1 METRNPKSA
10 IRDMTLI
17 RLQKFLSNAG
27 VCSRRKGEEYISSGR
42 VTVNGKIV
50 TALGTKVDPQ
60 SDRIEVNGQRIRTDN
75 ALIYIAL
82 NKPKGYIA
90 SCTRDR
96 DEDNIVLDLLDIHQR
111 IYPVGR
117 LDKDTTGLLILTNDG
132 KLHHRLSHP
141 SFDHEKEYEVTVD
154 RPLADGALR
163 KLAQGL
169 PMMGTKTR
177 PARIKRQSARR
188 FRITLQ
194 EGKNRQIRR
203 MVRKIGGR
211 VSKLKRVRVAD
222 IKLGKLAEGNWRYL
236 TEKEKTD
243 LL

>member
-1 METRNPKSA
+1 MA
-10 IRDMTLI
+10 LM
-17 RLQKFLSNAG
+17 RLQKFLSGAG
-27 VCSRRKGEEYISSGR
+27 VCSRRKGEVHIRNGR
-42 VTVNGKIV
+42 VAVNGKIV
-50 TALGTKVDPQ
+50 TELGTKVDPQ
-60 SDRIEVNGQRIRTDN
+60 IDRIELNGKTVAPDHD
-75 ALIYIAL
+75 LIYIAL
-82 NKPKGYIA
+82 NKPRGYIA

-96 DEDNIVLDLLDIHQR
+96 DEENIVLDLIDVRQR

-117 LDKDTTGLLILTNDG
+117 LDKETTGLLLLTNDG

-154 RPLADGALR
+154 RPLGDGALR
-163 KLAQGL
+163 KLAQGV

-177 PARIKRQSARR
+177 PARIKRLSAKR
-188 FRITLQ
+188 FRIILQ

-211 VSKLKRVRVAD
+211 VNKLKRVRVAD

-243 LL
+243 LLGSKI

>member
-1 METRNPKSA
+1 MA
-10 IRDMTLI
+10 IM
-17 RLQKFLSNAG
+17 RLQKFLSFAG
-27 VCSRRKGEEYISSGR
+27 VCSRRKGEVYIRDGR
-42 VTVNGKIV
+42 VTVNGKII
-50 TALGTKVDPQ
+50 TELGTKVDPQ
-60 SDRIEVNGQRIRTDN
+60 IDRIELNGKRVAPNHD
-75 ALIYIAL
+75 LIYIAL

-117 LDKDTTGLLILTNDG
+117 LDKDTSGLLILTNDG

-141 SFDHEKEYEVTVD
+141 SFDHKKEYEVTVD

-177 PARIKRQSARR
+177 PARIQRQSARR

-203 MVRKIGGR
+203 MVRKVGGR
-211 VSKLKRVRVAD
+211 VRKLRRVRVAN
-222 IKLGKLAEGNWRYL
+222 INLGRLAEGNWRYL
-236 TEKEKTD
+236 TEKEKSV
-243 LL
+243 LLDREI